1 MNPPP
6 LPPAYPFPPLLPDA
20 VLEQVAD
27 YFRVLGEPT
36 RLLLLQWLDA
46 EEHNVSELAQLCGCS
61 MANVSRHLALLTR
74 HGLVLRE
81 MRGQNAYYRRAD
93 ASVDVLCDRVCNH
106 IGRHFERQHA
116 GRVGSAP
123 FSRGD

>member
-1 MNPPP
+1 MTPTPPP
-6 LPPAYPFPPLLPDA
+6 PACDALPQLPDA

-27 YFRVLGEPT
+27 HFRVGAGE
-36 RLLLLQWLDA
+36 R
-46 EEHNVSELAQLCGCS
+46 NVGELAQLCGCS

-93 ASVDVLCDRVCNH
+93 GSVDVLCDRVCEH
-106 IGRHFERQHA
+106 IGRHFERRRA
-116 GRVGSAP
+116 GSAP
-123 FSRGD
+123 VQGGD

>member
-1 MNPPP
+1 MTPHP
-6 LPPAYPFPPLLPDA
+6 LPPACAATPPLPDA

-27 YFRVLGEPT
+27 YFRALGEPT
-36 RLLLLQWLDA
+36 RLQILQWLGPG
-46 EEHNVSELAQLCGCS
+46 ERNVGELARLCGCS

-93 ASVDVLCDRVCNH
+93 GAVDVLCDRVCEH
-106 IGRHFERQHA
+106 IGRHFERRLA
-116 GRVGSAP
+116 GSAP
-123 FSRGD
+123 VKGGD

>member
-1 MNPPP
+1 MTPTPPP
-6 LPPAYPFPPLLPDA
+6 PACDALPQLPDA

-27 YFRVLGEPT
+27 HFRVLGEPT
-36 RLLLLQWLDA
+36 RLQILQWLGA
-46 EEHNVSELAQLCGCS
+46 GERNVGELAQLCGCS

-93 ASVDVLCDRVCNH
+93 GSVDVLCDRVCDH
-106 IGRHFERQHA
+106 IGRHFERRRA
-116 GRVGSAP
+116 GSAP
-123 FSRGD
+123 SGNTGS

>member
-1 MNPPP
+1 MTPTTPFPVCPALPP
-6 LPPAYPFPPLLPDA
+6 LADA

-36 RLLLLQWLDA
+36 RLQILQWLGA
-46 EEHNVSELAQLCGCS
+46 GERNVGELAQLCGCS

-93 ASVDVLCDRVCNH
+93 GSVDVLCDRVCDH
-106 IGRHFERQHA
+106 IGRHFERRRA
-116 GRVGSAP
+116 GSAP
-123 FSRGD
+123 SGNTGS

>member
-1 MNPPP
+1 MKPTTPFP
-6 LPPAYPFPPLLPDA
+6 ACPALPPVADA

-27 YFRVLGEPT
+27 HFRVLGEPT
-36 RLLLLQWLDA
+36 RLQILQWLGA
-46 EEHNVSELAQLCGCS
+46 GERNVGELAQLCGCS

-93 ASVDVLCDRVCNH
+93 GSVDVLCDRVCEH
-106 IGRHFERQHA
+106 IGRHFERRRA
-116 GRVGSAP
+116 GSAP
-123 FSRGD
+123 VQGGD

>member
-1 MNPPP
+1 MTTAPA
-6 LPPAYPFPPLLPDA
+6 PPACDALRQLPDA

-27 YFRVLGEPT
+27 YFRALGEPT
-36 RLLLLQWLDA
+36 RLQILQWLGQG
-46 EEHNVSELAQLCGCS
+46 ERNVGELAQLCGCS

-93 ASVDVLCDRVCNH
+93 GSLDVLCDRVRAH
-106 IGRHFERQHA
+106 IARHFGQRQA
-116 GRVGSAP
+116 GRTGSAP
-123 FSRGD
+123 AGGG